1 MGRRGG
7 AEQGGGDGD
16 RGKCFHLIPLAPYVR
31 RVFLFT
37 IGGSSLAGD
46 RRVPR

>member
-1 MGRRGG
+1 
-7 AEQGGGDGD
+7 
-16 RGKCFHLIPLAPYVR
+16 LAPYVR
-31 RVFLFT
+31 RVFMFT